1 MSEPRYMTCPCCG
14 GRRVDVFYEVTRVPV
29 NSVLQ
34 LPTREEAL
42 SFPTGDIALGFC
54 ADCGFVYN
62 TAFRSE
68 LLEYSDRYDPTQ
80 AFSPTFNQWHEE
92 LAARLVER
100 YGLHDKRLIE
110 IGCGKG
116 EFLNLLCELGGN
128 EGLGF
133 DPAYVPER
141 DLRQGRTRAKFI
153 SDFYDERYAGERG
166 DFVCCKM
173 TLEHIQPAAEFM
185 GTVRRA
191 VGDDPRTVVFF
202 QVPDVERILEET
214 AFWDVY
220 YEHCSYYSMGSLG
233 RLFRR
238 TGFEVLDLA
247 REYEN
252 QYLMIEARPASGLH
266 RTPLPQENDLKRL
279 RCLVRDFTRRLEAQT
294 SHWRGLLERHGRDG
308 KKVVIWGSGSKGVSF
323 LTTLGDL
330 GRAAGPSKGSIEYVV
345 DINPHRQ
352 GHFMARTGQEIVG
365 PEFLEEYRP
374 DTVIVMNPVYTR
386 EIRDTLTS
394 RGLQPEVLTT

>member
-1 MSEPRYMTCPCCG
+1 MSDPRHLTCPCCG
-14 GRRVDVFYEVTRVPV
+14 GRRVDVFYEVERVPV

-54 ADCGFVYN
+54 SDCGFVYN
-62 TAFRSE
+62 TAFRAE

-80 AFSPTFNQWHEE
+80 AFSPTFNQWHQD
-92 LAARLVER
+92 LARRLIER
-100 YGLHDKRLIE
+100 YGLRQKTLIE

-116 EFLNLLCELGGN
+116 EFLNMLCDLGDN
-128 EGLGF
+128 SGLGF
-133 DPAYVPER
+133 DPAYVPKR
-141 DLRQGRTRAKFI
+141 DVQRGKTRAKFI

-191 VGDDPRTVVFF
+191 VGDDPKTVVFF
-202 QVPDVERILEET
+202 QVPDVERILEEL

-247 REYEN
+247 REYDN
-252 QYLMIEARPASGLH
+252 QYLMVEARPATGTH

-279 RCLVRDFTRRLEAQT
+279 RCLARDFSTRLAEQKARWQGVLRDYEQ
-294 SHWRGLLERHGRDG
+294 RGR
-308 KKVVIWGSGSKGVSF
+308 KVVVWGSGSKGVAF
-323 LTTLGDL
+323 LTTLGT
-330 GRAAGPSKGSIEYVV
+330 SEGSIHSGIEYVV

-352 GHFMARTGQEIVG
+352 GFYMAKTGQKIVG
-365 PEFLEEYRP
+365 PDFLQEYRP
-374 DTVIVMNPVYTR
+374 DAVIVMNPVYEK
-386 EIRDTLTS
+386 EIREDLAA
-394 RGLQPEVLTT
+394 RGLEPEVLTT